1 MVADEGCV
9 EDEREPF
16 ASKKKEAIEELELD
30 YHCCFTVV
38 DLNIQ
43 PNSNTL
49 QLCSCNDRASFM
61 QRMKWQTRLSQVA
74 SWAQKA
80 LFLVLIVR

>member
-1 MVADEGCV
+1 LCPFCVKLTWSGHDWPLHVSLDMVADEGCV

-38 DLNIQ
+38 DLNIR
-43 PNSNTL
+43 PS
-49 QLCSCNDRASFM
+49 
-61 QRMKWQTRLSQVA
+61 
-74 SWAQKA
+74 
-80 LFLVLIVR
+80 

>member
-38 DLNIQ
+38 DLNIR
-43 PNSNTL
+43 PS
-49 QLCSCNDRASFM
+49 
-61 QRMKWQTRLSQVA
+61 
-74 SWAQKA
+74 
-80 LFLVLIVR
+80 